1 MPTCLPR
8 LVARR
13 GIHQSTVRE
22 CWKGLYLKIKLQEAQ
37 VCLLSSIGSHRAC
50 ITRSSADSTEIV
62 APALLR
68 AALTDPRV
76 PGATEHNRK
85 HSLPPT
91 TEPSAKRS
99 KKGKKAK
106 TGSKAAIPE
115 LNPSDYVRVVKVT
128 NRDDLLHEGPVLL
141 SKSDKANQMTLSDNR
156 MTVTSSKGYRMV
168 CLMTVPITVCCK
180 QQEQLN
186 HSSLHW

>member
-1 MPTCLPR
+1 MLC
-8 LVARR
+8 
-13 GIHQSTVRE
+13 
-22 CWKGLYLKIKLQEAQ
+22 
-37 VCLLSSIGSHRAC
+37 
-50 ITRSSADSTEIV
+50 
-62 APALLR
+62 
-68 AALTDPRV
+68 AALTELQV
-76 PGATEHNRK
+76 PATDHSRK

-128 NRDDLLHEGPVLL
+128 NRDDLLHEGPVML

-156 MTVTSSKGYRMV
+156 LTVTSSKGYRMV
-168 CLMTVPITVCCK
+168 SWSAVPVPLTEAATAAHS
-180 QQEQLN
+180 QQLT
-186 HSSLHW
+186 LLTAA

>member
-1 MPTCLPR
+1 M
-8 LVARR
+8 
-13 GIHQSTVRE
+13 ID
-22 CWKGLYLKIKLQEAQ
+22 LQEAQ
-37 VCLLSSIGSHRAC
+37 VCLLSSTQLAQYAQILHRDG
-50 ITRSSADSTEIV
+50 I
-62 APALLR
+62 PPLLC
-68 AALTDPRV
+68 AALTDPQV
-76 PGATEHNRK
+76 PALDHNRK

-91 TEPSAKRS
+91 SEPSAKRS

-141 SKSDKANQMTLSDNR
+141 SKSDRANQMTLSDDR

-168 CLMTVPITVCCK
+168 CFMAVPAAEDLSSTVTSAYVADCSIG
-180 QQEQLN
+180 
-186 HSSLHW
+186 SSHTWSFSRHLVF